1 MAKKPHLMPNGVLG
15 VMTYKVPTL
24 VYQTDKYFPCRL
36 PFLNEMVDEFE
47 KEASVLGLELWGTE
61 IGIGEKPRRENLIT
75 IYAKVRTGPPS
86 VLEKIYSFQSI
97 FG

>member
-1 MAKKPHLMPNGVLG
+1 MPNGCLG
-15 VMTYKVPTL
+15 VMTYEGATL

-36 PFLNEMVDEFE
+36 SFLNEMVDEFE
-47 KEASVLGLELWGTE
+47 KKASLLGLELWGTQ
-61 IGIGEKPRRENLIT
+61 IGVGEKPRRENLIT

-86 VLEKIYSFQSI
+86 VLEKIHSFQSI